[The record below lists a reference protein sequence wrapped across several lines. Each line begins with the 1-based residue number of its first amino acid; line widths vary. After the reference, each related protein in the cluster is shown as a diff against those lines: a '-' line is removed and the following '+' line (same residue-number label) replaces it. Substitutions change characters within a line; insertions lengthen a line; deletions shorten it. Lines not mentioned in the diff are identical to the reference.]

1 MKEDSFLKKFKGRM
15 QQIGKNG
22 YSDILNNVHIN
33 IVDYIQKPKK
43 IKKTKVKVEPYV
55 NIKSEISE
63 EFNKNKNFMP
73 KTKNLSKSPQK
84 NKIEETDKMNDNNVK
99 SIRFNNINKFNMKN
113 SIENNKNKKKE
124 KEKPIKLLKSI
135 KFNII
140 NRNDNKKSLEIQ
152 TSGNHEKRINKM
164 RNNKKIINLENN
176 DKLTSSKKRSNSIK
190 LNLKLPSISQS
201 SKLERKN
208 TNNLISKNSNNN
220 LNKSHDRVNTFTPK
234 FINKITNNYSKI
246 FIENVKKPLNKRQNI
261 ENGNLKNYEV
271 KKEFNLPKIDKNN
284 NKKIK
289 IENDKNAK
297 IYNKE
302 KDKILNSIK
311 NDFLMLDSIKNR
323 GNNIDKNQINSKK
336 VNNNNNLNQYKKNIN
351 KKNQSTN
358 NPNFDNLMDSNDSLE
373 KEIKIKKQNNL
384 NKNLSRNN
392 NLENINMNEVGSL
405 GTSTEKK
412 PHTSFDYPQ
421 NIPKIKNK
429 LDIINEENEEDNNK
443 YITDVKFNNSI
454 DKKENLNS
462 LEILM
467 KQRAHFQ
474 NKIPNDSRFKIK

>member
-43 IKKTKVKVEPYV
+43 VKKTKVKVEPYV

-176 DKLTSSKKRSNSIK
+176 DKLISSKKRSNSIK

-246 FIENVKKPLNKRQNI
+246 FIENVKKPLNKRQNT

-323 GNNIDKNQINSKK
+323 GNNIDKNQMGSKK
-336 VNNNNNLNQYKKNIN
+336 VNNNNNINQYKKNIN

-358 NPNFDNLMDSNDSLE
+358 NSNFDNLMDSNDSLD

-392 NLENINMNEVGSL
+392 NLENVYMNEVGSL